1 MLDYKMLYYKMLYYK
16 FRIGSKFPEWSG
28 TPEWSGGVATPEWP
42 LRNATPDWRVEWS
55 GHSGVVGVELFR
67 TLPQGLSN
75 VPFHRIWNN
84 IYSV

>member
-28 TPEWSGGVATPEWP
+28 TKFPECFSGVA

-55 GHSGVVGVELFR
+55 GGVEWPLRSGTPEWSEWSYFE
-67 TLPQGLSN
+67 PC
-75 VPFHRIWNN
+75 V
-84 IYSV
+84 